1 MSIED
6 RAQDHEATEWAAR
19 NAPRA
24 PAAQFTPGQPGYGP
38 QYCDECGSTM
48 PALRRANGWDLCT
61 ACQRHVE
68 HGRLK
73 R

>member
-24 PAAQFTPGQPGYGP
+24 AAAQHQPSDPGYGP
-38 QYCDECGSTM
+38 KYCDECESVM
-48 PALRRANGWDLCT
+48 PALRRANGWRLCT
-61 ACQRHVE
+61 SCQGHVE
-68 HGRLK
+68 RGRFK

>member
-24 PAAQFTPGQPGYGP
+24 SAAQFAPEDAGYGP
-38 QYCDECGSTM
+38 KYCEECGSTM
-48 PALRRANGWDLCT
+48 PVLRRQHGWRLCT
-61 ACQRHVE
+61 SCQGHVE
-68 HGRLK
+68 RGRLK